1 MLTIGEKIKYFRKQ
15 RGITQ
20 AQLADLSGIHPVS
33 IRKYETNKM
42 QPQTAQIER
51 IASALGVNAGA
62 IDGMNA
68 SNIRLNSQGDLMG
81 LLIAWHKSG
90 ILRLEGQRDE
100 TKKIIESTAHFSV
113 NPILSP
119 FIRLTWT
126 DGENKKVIH
135 TDDLCLELSS
145 RSMLE
150 TLLRWEYIYNGYV
163 TLIEKYKDTDSE
175 ANQNALAELASDLEL
190 IEMEMQASQILLR

>member
-1 MLTIGEKIKYFRKQ
+1 MLTIGEKIKYFRKK

-51 IASALGVNAGA
+51 IAAALGVNAGA

-68 SNIRLNSQGDLMG
+68 ANIRLDSQGDLMG
-81 LLIAWHKSG
+81 LLISWHKSG
-90 ILRLEGQRDE
+90 ILCLEGQRDE
-100 TKKIIESTAHFSV
+100 ANKIIESTAHFSV

-119 FIRLTWT
+119 FIRLTWSE
-126 DGENKKVIH
+126 GENKKALYL
-135 TDDLCLELSS
+135 DDLCLELSS

-163 TLIEKYKDTDSE
+163 TMSEKYKDTDSE

>member
-20 AQLADLSGIHPVS
+20 AQLAELSGIHPVS

-90 ILRLEGQRDE
+90 ILCLEGQRDE

-119 FIRLTWT
+119 FIRLTCSE
-126 DGENKKVIH
+126 GENKKAIH
-135 TDDLCLELSS
+135 PDDLCLELSS

>member
-1 MLTIGEKIKYFRKQ
+1 MLTIGEKIKYFRKR

-20 AQLADLSGIHPVS
+20 AQLANLSGIHPVS

-51 IASALGVNAGA
+51 ISSALGVNAAA
-62 IDGMNA
+62 IDGINA
-68 SNIRLNSQGDLMG
+68 SNIRLDSQGDLMG
-81 LLIAWHKSG
+81 LLISWHKSG

-100 TKKIIESTAHFSV
+100 TKKIIESTAHFSA
-113 NPILSP
+113 NPILAP
-119 FIRLTWT
+119 FFSLTWSE
-126 DGENKKVIH
+126 GENKKAIH
-135 TDDLCLELSS
+135 PDDLCIELSS
-145 RSMLE
+145 RSMLD
-150 TLLRWEYIYNGYV
+150 TLLNWEYIYNGYV

>member
-20 AQLADLSGIHPVS
+20 AQLAELSGIHPVS

-68 SNIRLNSQGDLMG
+68 ANIRLDSQGDLMG

-90 ILRLEGQRDE
+90 ILRIEGQRDE
-100 TKKIIESTAHFSV
+100 TKKIIESSAHFSV

-119 FIRLTWT
+119 FIRLTWSE
-126 DGENKKVIH
+126 GKNKKVIH
-135 TDDLCLELSS
+135 TDDLCLELNS

-175 ANQNALAELASDLEL
+175 ANQKALAELASDLEL
-190 IEMEMQASQILLR
+190 IEMEMQSSQILLR

>member
-20 AQLADLSGIHPVS
+20 AQLAEISGIHPVS

-51 IASALGVNAGA
+51 IASALGVNASA
-62 IDGMNA
+62 IDGMNSA
-68 SNIRLNSQGDLMG
+68 NIRLDSQGDLMG

-90 ILRLEGQRDE
+90 ILRIEGERDE
-100 TKKIIESTAHFSV
+100 AQKIIASTAHFSV
-113 NPILSP
+113 NPALSP
-119 FIRLTWT
+119 LFRLTYAES
-126 DGENKKVIH
+126 ENKKAIH
-135 TDDLCLELSS
+135 PDDLCLEMKSS
-145 RSMLE
+145 SLLE
-150 TLLRWEYIYNGYV
+150 NLLRWEYIYNGYV